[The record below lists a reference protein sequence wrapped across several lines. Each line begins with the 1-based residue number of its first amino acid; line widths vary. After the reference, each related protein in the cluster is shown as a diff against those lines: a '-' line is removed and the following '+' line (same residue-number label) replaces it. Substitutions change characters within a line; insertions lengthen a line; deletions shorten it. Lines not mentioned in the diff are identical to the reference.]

1 MRARTKLQ
9 RAHRRL
15 DALARCVVDYHT
27 RQLSQATIAD
37 VLDVSQQAISRSIQ
51 RTDPNDPEVRRI
63 AALLGWIKLTTN
75 HAYTSARARVRTHS
89 MITDF
94 SDASFPNL

>member
-27 RQLSQATIAD
+27 EQLSQATIAD

-51 RTDPNDPEVRRI
+51 RTDLDDPEVKRI
-63 AALLGWIKLTTN
+63 AALLGWIKVITN
-75 HAYTSARARVRTHS
+75 DAYKGARARTCRH
-89 MITDF
+89 I
-94 SDASFPNL
+94 L

>member
-27 RQLSQATIAD
+27 QQLSQATIAD
-37 VLDVSQQAISRSIQ
+37 VLGVSQPAVSKSLR
-51 RTDPNDPEVRRI
+51 RTDPDDPEVKRI

-75 HAYTSARARVRTHS
+75 HAYKSARERTCGH
-89 MITDF
+89 F
-94 SDASFPNL
+94 L

>member
-1 MRARTKLQ
+1 MNRSIPAWAGEPCPGSGASFVVPVYPRVGGGTKLQ

-51 RTDPNDPEVRRI
+51 RTDPDDPEVRRI
-63 AALLGWIKLTTN
+63 AALLG
-75 HAYTSARARVRTHS
+75 
-89 MITDF
+89 
-94 SDASFPNL
+94 

>member
-27 RQLSQATIAD
+27 QQLSQATIAD
-37 VLDVSQQAISRSIQ
+37 VLDVSQQAISRSLR
-51 RTDPNDPEVRRI
+51 RTDPDDPEVKRI
-63 AALLGWIKLTTN
+63 AALLGVDQSYNQRRLQKC
-75 HAYTSARARVRTHS
+75 ARERADTFYDNRLFRCC
-89 MITDF
+89 F
-94 SDASFPNL
+94 S